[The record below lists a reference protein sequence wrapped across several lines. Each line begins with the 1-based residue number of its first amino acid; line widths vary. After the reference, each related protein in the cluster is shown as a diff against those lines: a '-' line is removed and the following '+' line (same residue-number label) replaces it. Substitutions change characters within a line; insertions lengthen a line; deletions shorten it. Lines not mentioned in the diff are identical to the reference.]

1 MKLFAPLMAVLLML
15 LSNLASA
22 QDANTRPFDSTV
34 VLPSV
39 PLSLHEMNQ
48 PVKPSDVVAKP
59 AQ

>member
-1 MKLFAPLMAVLLML
+1 MRLYAPLMAGLL
-15 LSNLASA
+15 LAAGLAHA

-48 PVKPSDVVAKP
+48 PTKPSDVVAKP

>member
-1 MKLFAPLMAVLLML
+1 MAVLLML